1 MIREWGGIDMLRMD
15 KYLLLVRKF
24 TNQTFLFLEQVR
36 ISYCF
41 ANTLRRNGSHHS
53 LSSTNRW

>member
-24 TNQTFLFLEQVR
+24 TNQTFSFLEQVR
-36 ISYCF
+36 IWYCF
-41 ANTLRRNGSHHS
+41 ANALEEMGAITR
-53 LSSTNRW
+53 